1 MALDRAV
8 VGALSHAE
16 LVDLVVR
23 QSEVL
28 DRLQATILEQQAL
41 IARLEARI
49 RELERELAQRDRDD
63 PTTKMPGL
71 KPAATPRR
79 RKNGPRKRRATGFSR
94 PRARPTERVVHAV
107 AVCPRCATALAGGR
121 VAWRKEV
128 LEVAPSPVR
137 VIEHV
142 YLKRRCP
149 NPACRARVA
158 PPPASPTALGVPGG
172 RQRLGVGLVSL
183 IAALRAELRLP
194 VALIQWYLGAVH
206 RLELSVG
213 AIVGALHRV
222 AAAGAATVDTIRAA
236 IRASPV
242 VHADETGLREDG
254 ANGYL
259 WSFSTERE
267 RYFVRGKRDKAVVDD
282 VLGPAFQGVLCTD
295 FYAAYDHYAGPHQRC
310 WSHLLRDI
318 HALVQRHPT
327 DAALQGW
334 AAQVHGV
341 YDRARRFASPD
352 AAARERA
359 QRRYEADLLA
369 VCAPYMEGETSA
381 VPQAVLCRRIA
392 KYLPELFSFVADPA
406 VPSTNNA
413 AERSIRPVVVQ
424 RKISGGTRSPAG
436 TTTFTTLATLF
447 GTWRARGLDP
457 LLACRQLLLTQAP
470 ASRA

>member
-1 MALDRAV
+1 MALERAV

-23 QSEVL
+23 QAALIEQ
-28 DRLQATILEQQAL
+28 LQATVAEQQAL

-49 RELERELAQRDRDD
+49 RELEAERDRPD

-71 KPAATPRR
+71 KPAATLRR
-79 RKNGPRKRRATGFSR
+79 RKAGPRKRRAHGFSR
-94 PRARPTERVVHAV
+94 PRAQPTERVVHA
-107 AVCPRCATALAGGR
+107 AATCPRCATPLGGGW

-128 LEVAPSPVR
+128 LEVPPAPVR

-142 YLKRRCP
+142 YLARRCP
-149 NPACRARVA
+149 DRGCRARVV
-158 PPPASPTALGVPGG
+158 PPPAAAAELGVGSG

-194 VALIQWYLGAVH
+194 VGQIQWYLGAVH

-222 AAAGAATVDTIRAA
+222 AARGAATVDRIRAA

-254 ANGYL
+254 TNGYL
-259 WSFSTERE
+259 WSFSTPTA
-267 RYFVRGKRDKAVVDD
+267 RYFVRGGRDKAVVDA
-282 VLGPAFQGVLCTD
+282 VLGPAFGGVLVTD
-295 FYAAYDHYAGPHQRC
+295 FYAAYDHYDGPHQRC
-310 WSHLLRDI
+310 WAHLLRDL
-318 HALVQRHPT
+318 HALVERHPT
-327 DAALQGW
+327 DAALAAW
-334 AAQVHGV
+334 ADQVHAV
-341 YDRARRFASPD
+341 YDRARR
-352 AAARERA
+352 RC
-359 QRRYEADLLA
+359 EADLLA
-369 VCAPYMEGETSA
+369 VCAPFLDGVAPA

-392 KYLPELFSFVADPA
+392 KYLPELFAFVTDPA

-413 AERSIRPVVVQ
+413 AERSIRPVVVR

-436 TTTFTTLATLF
+436 TTTFTRLATLF

-457 LLACRQLLLTQAP
+457 LVACQRLLLEPAP
-470 ASRA
+470 ALRA